1 MKRLLH
7 LLLVLPSLL
16 AVAQDGQPVSTTL
29 PAPAPVEPFELRDGD
44 RVVLLGDTLFER
56 ERSLGYVE
64 TLMTVQYPDRKI
76 SFRNLGWG
84 ADLPNGKSRASF
96 DWNQSPDVW
105 FRKLTNQV
113 AIADPTVVFLGYGMA
128 ASFDGPDAVAGFRS
142 DLARLIDGIKA
153 NARHEVRFV
162 LLTPIAHQD
171 LGGAFPKGEKH
182 NEDLQLYAEAVRELG
197 KERNLRVVDLFAADG
212 TKPTADQGYTET
224 VNGIHL
230 SPAGY
235 LLMASKIA
243 ADLGWEGNSLRFGV
257 HPDGSVRDGSFGV
270 AVSDVERTE
279 KGARLQMLAD
289 RLPPAIVTYV
299 NPDTGTVHAVG
310 PERMRVQV
318 PRLPEGYYVLLI
330 DGGVVQA
337 GDVGQWT
344 ESLDIA
350 RGPMFDQAEQ
360 LRELIVRKNQLYLN
374 RWRPQNDTY
383 LFGFRKHEQGANAA
397 EVLLFDA
404 EVAKLEAKIDEL
416 KRPRPHRLE
425 LRIAT
430 GADGGRQVAFPD
442 LRYKL
447 TENVGALRTEDY
459 GPSPVKFEVAEGFEV
474 ALWAQT
480 PLLGKPVQMAWDNQG
495 TLLVAVSSSYP
506 QLKPGEMPDD
516 MIIGIRDSEGDG
528 TADISFIVADGLQIP
543 TGIVAGDRGIYVA
556 HGTELLHL
564 RDLNNDRYMDVRTP
578 VLSAF
583 GTEDTH
589 HLLHSLQWGMD
600 GQLYMNQSIYIH
612 SHLETPYGVRRL
624 NSGGV
629 WAFRPGTSELEVFLR
644 GFCNPWG
651 HIFDEYGQSFVT
663 DGAGFQGVSWGVPG
677 AMYFTYA
684 GAPRLLD
691 SISPGAYP
699 KFSGLEMVYTP
710 NFPADWQGDLVTCDF
725 RAHRVVRF
733 KLEEDGAGYVTREMP
748 DLLRTTDVSFRPID
762 VKLGPDGALYIAD
775 WANPIIQHGEVDFRD
790 PRRDK
795 TSGRIWRVTYQ
806 GGPVEFSPDYQFL
819 PIPQLFDRVHSPNA
833 QIRKAVARSLA
844 ERREDMFKLLPTWA
858 AKQQTEL
865 EKLRALWLYQLID
878 RVNPPLL
885 KELLAAKDH
894 RVRAAAT
901 RVLSLWSEWMEG
913 SFELLAERS
922 RDGHPRVR
930 IEALRGLART
940 PSLAAADLIL
950 AATDLPMDRFVE
962 YAAWLSINDVADAW
976 VSAIEA
982 GQWKP
987 EGREK
992 QLAYGLKSIPADQ
1005 SARVLGKLLP
1015 NRLSADGAGAW
1026 IEIIGSAGGATELR
1040 KLYEQ
1045 AVARGFQPPALARA
1059 LNALNDAARNR
1070 NLKPGGDLNAIAT
1083 FLGSDHADVRAAA
1096 LRLTGAWKDQR
1107 DGFNAV
1113 VRLAGAAQTPEAE
1126 RQLAFQT
1133 LREIGGARAVEA
1145 LLPLGAA
1152 TQPLAVRQGAVAA
1165 LAGLDLPKAA
1175 PLAMEVL
1182 NQFTD
1187 ETAALALWRGLL
1199 NNRGAGRALAGP
1211 ASSAKLSAIAAN
1223 YGLRAVREGGRNEPE
1238 LLQALTLASSTAG
1251 PVRELSDAEMLA
1263 LARKAQ
1269 AQGDPHRGE
1278 LVYRRPELGCVSCH
1292 AIGGVGGK
1300 VGPDMTSIGASAPAD
1315 YLVESLIYPNRKI
1328 KEGYHSVVI
1337 ETKDEQEF
1345 SGVLTRQTDTQIF
1358 IRNAADQEVAVA
1370 KNNIARQGTG
1380 VSLMPAGLIDALPE
1394 QERLDLIRFL
1404 TELGKPGPF
1413 DAARGNVARLWRLR
1427 QGTHRDEQFESS
1439 GAMAGLL
1446 QERGW
1451 NPVATLVDGR
1461 LPQPE
1466 MEEALRTTNRNNANS
1481 MVALWAHARF
1491 RTSQAGPV
1499 RLNFEGAAG
1508 AQVWVA
1514 GKPATGAGNI
1524 TVELPAGAHDLLI
1537 KLHPRTLPENF
1548 RVSSTDV
1555 TFLVE

>member
-16 AVAQDGQPVSTTL
+16 AVAQDGQPVVTTQ

-44 RVVLLGDTLFER
+44 RVVFLGDTLFER
-56 ERSLGYVE
+56 ERALGYFE
-64 TLMTVQYPDRKI
+64 TLLTVQFPERKI
-76 SFRNLGWG
+76 AFRNLGWG

-113 AIADPTVVFLGYGMA
+113 AIADPTVVFVGYGMA
-128 ASFDGPDAVAGFRS
+128 ASFYGPEAVAGFRS
-142 DLARLIDGIKA
+142 DLGRLIDGIKA

-182 NEDLQLYAEAVRELG
+182 NEDLKLYADAVRELG
-197 KERNLRVVDLFAADG
+197 RERQFRVVDLFAPEGAVVDATRG
-212 TKPTADQGYTET
+212 YVETA
-224 VNGIHL
+224 NGIHL
-230 SPAGY
+230 TPAGY
-235 LLMASKIA
+235 LLMASKVA
-243 ADLGWEGNSLRFGV
+243 ADLGWPVNAARFGI
-257 HPDGSVRDGSFGV
+257 HPDGSVRDGSYGAVVTDVDRV
-270 AVSDVERTE
+270 AKRATMNL
-279 KGARLQMLAD
+279 RLEA
-289 RLPPAIVTYV
+289 LPPAIVTYTR
-299 NPDTGTVHAVG
+299 PDTGMVHTVG
-310 PERMRVQV
+310 PERLRVQV
-318 PRLPEGYYVLLI
+318 PRLDEGQYVLLI
-330 DGGVVQA
+330 DGLVVQEGFA
-337 GDVGQWT
+337 PDWT
-344 ESLDIA
+344 ESLEVA
-350 RGPMFDQAEQ
+350 RGPMYKQAEE
-360 LRELIVRKNQLYLN
+360 LRELIVRKNNLYLN

-383 LFGFRKHEQGANAA
+383 LFGFRKHEQGLNAA
-397 EVLLFDA
+397 EVAQFDTAVARLDA
-404 EVAKLEAKIDEL
+404 EIHEL
-416 KRPRPHRLE
+416 KQPRTHSVEIRVKERGDGFLYAPF
-425 LRIAT
+425 
-430 GADGGRQVAFPD
+430 ADRE
-442 LRYKL
+442 RKL
-447 TENVGALRTEDY
+447 TDTTGEMRQEDY
-459 GPSPVKFEVAEGFEV
+459 RQIPVPFEVAEGFEV
-474 ALWAQT
+474 TLYAKDN
-480 PLLGKPVQMAWDNQG
+480 LLGKPVQMHWGYDG
-495 TLLVAVSSSYP
+495 KLYVAVSASYP
-506 QLKPGEMPDD
+506 QLAPGEEPNDLIMG
-516 MIIGIRDSEGDG
+516 IIDSDGDG
-528 TADISFIVADGLQIP
+528 VADLSHVVADRLQIP
-543 TGIVAGDRGIYVA
+543 TGLLMGDGGFYVA

-564 RDLNNDRYMDVRTP
+564 RDTNNDGFTDVRMP
-578 VLSAF
+578 MLSAF

-600 GQLYMNQSIYIH
+600 GQMYMNQSIYIH
-612 SHLETPYGVRRL
+612 SHVETPTGIRRL

-629 WAFRPGTSELEVFLR
+629 WAYRPATSELEVFLR

-651 HIFDEYGQSFVT
+651 HIFDQYGQSFVT

-684 GAPRLLD
+684 GGTRLLD

-699 KFSGLEMVYTP
+699 KFSGLEVIETP
-710 NFPADWQGDLVTCDF
+710 NFPADWQGDLITGDF
-725 RAHRVVRF
+725 RAHRIVRF

-762 VKLGPDGALYIAD
+762 VKIGPDGALYIAD

-795 TSGRIWRVTYQ
+795 SSGRIWRVTYK
-806 GGPVEFSPDYQFL
+806 GGPVDFSPNYRYL
-819 PIPQLFDRVHSPNA
+819 PIPQLFDRVHSPNV
-833 QIRKAVARSLA
+833 QIRRAVMRSLA
-844 ERREDMFKLLPTWA
+844 ERPTEMFRVLPSWTA
-858 AKQQTEL
+858 QQETEL
-865 EKLRALWLYQLID
+865 EKLRALWLYQSID

-913 SFELLAERS
+913 SQELLAEQS
-922 RDGHPRVR
+922 SDSHPRVR

-940 PSLAAADLIL
+940 PSVASADLIL

-982 GQWKP
+982 GEWKP

-992 QLAYGLKSIPADQ
+992 QLAYGLKSIPADKA
-1005 SARVLGKLLP
+1005 SRVLGKLLP
-1015 NRLSADGAGAW
+1015 DRLSAEGAGAW

-1040 KLYEQ
+1040 KLYDQ
-1045 AVARGFQPPALARA
+1045 AVAKGFQPPALARA

-1070 NLKPGGDLNAIAT
+1070 NLKPGGDLNAVAT
-1083 FLGSDHADVRAAA
+1083 FLGSDNAEVRAAT

-1107 DGFNAV
+1107 DGFSAV

-1133 LREIGGARAVEA
+1133 LREIGGGRAVEA
-1145 LLPLGAA
+1145 LLPLSAS
-1152 TQPLAVRQGAVAA
+1152 TQPLAVRQGAVNA

-1187 ETAALALWRGLL
+1187 ESAALALWRGLL

-1223 YGLRAVREGGRNEPE
+1223 SGLRAVREGGRNEPE

-1263 LARKAQ
+1263 LAQKAQ
-1269 AQGDPHRGE
+1269 EQGDPHRGE

-1315 YLVESLIYPNRKI
+1315 YLVESLLYPNRKI

-1394 QERLDLIRFL
+1394 QERLDMIRFL

-1413 DAARGNVARLWRLR
+1413 DAARGNVARWWRLR

-1439 GAMAGLL
+1439 GTMAGLL

-1466 MEEALRTTNRNNANS
+1466 MREALRTANLNNANS

-1499 RLNFEGAAG
+1499 RLNLEGAVG

-1514 GKPATGAGNI
+1514 GKPATGTGII

-1548 RVSSTDV
+1548 KVSSADV